1 MEPVAVIATII
12 LVATLLT
19 LVFSFMAY
27 VVTRAKKLLP
37 QRKVS
42 APVPEGQSVTTR
54 IYFKR
59 YMPGGVEQKVP
70 SPAGKSLEGDQWM

>member
-27 VVTRAKKLLP
+27 VITRAKKLLP
-37 QRKVS
+37 QRRAA
-42 APVPEGQSVTTR
+42 APLAEGESVTTR
-54 IYFKR
+54 IYFQR
-59 YMPGGVEQKVP
+59 YLPGNATKVGATVNKAP
-70 SPAGKSLEGDQWM
+70 EGDQWM